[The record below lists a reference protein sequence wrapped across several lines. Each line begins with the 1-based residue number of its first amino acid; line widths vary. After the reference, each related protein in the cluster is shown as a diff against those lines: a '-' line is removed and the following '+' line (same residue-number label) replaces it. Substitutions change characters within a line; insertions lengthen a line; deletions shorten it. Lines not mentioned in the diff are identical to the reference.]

1 MESLENVKVGDRV
14 IYGSY
19 RGGERVCV
27 VTKVTK
33 LHFCIDDGD
42 SKYRKSCGAMV
53 GERRSWSGYRVRAPQ
68 DEAAIQS
75 VMDDQAAAKAR
86 CFVEDYIESIRNT
99 PAAFVPIAKFIK
111 ENMKPEKDEA

>member
-1 MESLENVKVGDRV
+1 MESLENVKVGDMV

-19 RGGERVCV
+19 RGSDRVCV

-42 SKYRKSCGAMV
+42 SKYRKSCGTMV
-53 GERRSWSGYRVRAPQ
+53 GGSSWSGYRVRAPK
-68 DEAAIQS
+68 DVAALQRAI
-75 VMDDQAAAKAR
+75 DDQAATNAR
-86 CFVEDYIESIRNT
+86 CFVEDYIDAIKKT

-111 ENMKPEKDEA
+111 ENMKCSDATS

>member
-1 MESLENVKVGDRV
+1 MSSLENVKVGDKV

-42 SKYRKSCGAMV
+42 SKYRKSRGTMV
-53 GERRSWSGYRVRAPQ
+53 GGSGWSGYRVRAPK
-68 DEAAIQS
+68 DEADLQR
-75 VMDDQAAAKAR
+75 VMDEQAAANAR
-86 CFVEDYIESIRNT
+86 SFVKDYIDSIRNT

-111 ENMKPEKDEA
+111 ENMKCSDATS